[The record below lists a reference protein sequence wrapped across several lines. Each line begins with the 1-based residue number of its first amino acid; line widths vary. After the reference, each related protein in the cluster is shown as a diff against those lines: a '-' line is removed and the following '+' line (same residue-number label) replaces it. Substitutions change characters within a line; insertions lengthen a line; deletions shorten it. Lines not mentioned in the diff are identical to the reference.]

1 MTIRIEL
8 NPEEEAQL
16 RELAEQ
22 RGEELESLAGDLLRT
37 LLPRLSGPVTSPRVL
52 DEAGVFH
59 EDCWEQV
66 MASIRA
72 GSASAPALPPEAL
85 SREALYSDHD

>member
-1 MTIRIEL
+1 MAILIEL

-22 RGEELESLAGDLLRT
+22 RGEELESLAGNLLRT
-37 LLPRLSGPVTSPRVL
+37 FLPRVVGSSRVL

-59 EDCWEQV
+59 EDRWERV
-66 MASIRA
+66 MASIQA
-72 GSASAPALPPEAL
+72 GSASAPALPLEAL